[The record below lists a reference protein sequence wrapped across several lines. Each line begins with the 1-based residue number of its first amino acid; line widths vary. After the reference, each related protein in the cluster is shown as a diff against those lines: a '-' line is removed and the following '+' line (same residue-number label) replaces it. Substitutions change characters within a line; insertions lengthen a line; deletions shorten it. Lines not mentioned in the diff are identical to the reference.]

1 VVYPY
6 REYIIWWRG
15 ICFFVH
21 IMCTNLITLTLSTT
35 SIVLIIDLFIPFR
48 YISIIVYQFFNQVS
62 VFYNILIT
70 TWMNIMFIAM
80 HSHNIYVLTN
90 IMSLSSLINNFI
102 SPLINTV
109 TFIYKWAL
117 DLITQFTTTMVSTPT
132 KKKRG
137 RDDKKLSPLSSQPR
151 HLWDSPSSRNKK
163 STKSSSVTSSC
174 TRSQRK
180 KLLFD
185 TKGLDEH
192 EDAENTTT
200 DKDSS
205 KKKKR
210 SSPSEKAAKDKTND
224 TNAALSDLIPES
236 SNSPSGSCKS
246 LLLGPRFD
254 TFSNSLSPPS
264 DKSSKHS
271 SSTSTTAKKED
282 GDKMSP
288 LHPPRRSSL
297 RSHKSS
303 SSISSSDQFK
313 DFTMTPT
320 ILYNNNIYQHP
331 LSAGGNRHYH
341 QSPHWSGQV
350 RVNPFSPIPEQYLR
364 PPPTS
369 AQSVPYKSR
378 KQQRSNYHPGFYNK
392 LINLDS
398 PTLQLGNTT
407 TSNEQRSLATTE
419 PQKKKAR
426 LNPSPVKKRPSLKTS
441 SFPQLKLGS
450 AQDMFDDDISPNDA
464 MQVNDLFGSSA
475 KLSGS
480 KRRVSF
486 NKRILPQPQS
496 MKEDESYDI
505 MREEAPSNKR
515 MCIKRRGRYLNDFE
529 EVQFLGAGSF
539 GSVNACLSRLDG
551 CMYAVKSISPTGQ
564 ANTPSGT
571 ANSGGSQA
579 NIESGTSYLYGGR
592 KMTSSSQCA
601 VPPTPR
607 SDLCP
612 VKKTKSRTIGCSNL
626 DDDNTNEFGML
637 EGSTHWNDGTLRRM
651 LREVFA
657 LAALCQQDDFRTFH
671 IVRYQQAW
679 LEDDGTLY
687 IQTELC
693 SATLRDEMSDEK
705 KTIDVSKLLREILL
719 ALELV
724 HQQGM
729 VHLDIK
735 PENIFVSKNGLYK
748 LGDFGMANAFTE
760 SGRKSSATPEIEEGD
775 SRYMSK
781 DLLDFSPKDLTK
793 CDIFSLGATLY
804 ELCLGKPLPTC
815 GDEWQDLRNG
825 KLDKGINGVEFGDII
840 KEMMHPDADKRPSAT
855 DLLSRD
861 ALRSS
866 DATNDS
872 FLTRYKVTKKMKP
885 A

>member
-1 VVYPY
+1 
-6 REYIIWWRG
+6 
-15 ICFFVH
+15 
-21 IMCTNLITLTLSTT
+21 
-35 SIVLIIDLFIPFR
+35 
-48 YISIIVYQFFNQVS
+48 
-62 VFYNILIT
+62 
-70 TWMNIMFIAM
+70 
-80 HSHNIYVLTN
+80 
-90 IMSLSSLINNFI
+90 
-102 SPLINTV
+102 
-109 TFIYKWAL
+109 
-117 DLITQFTTTMVSTPT
+117 MVSTPT

-163 STKSSSVTSSC
+163 STKTSSVTSSC

-185 TKGLDEH
+185 KKGLDEQ
-192 EDAENTTT
+192 DDENTTA
-200 DKDSS
+200 DKDIVSS

-210 SSPSEKAAKDKTND
+210 SSPAKASKDKPTD
-224 TNAALSDLIPES
+224 ETNAALSDLIPES
-236 SNSPSGSCKS
+236 SYSPSGSCKS
-246 LLLGPRFD
+246 LLIGPKFN

-271 SSTSTTAKKED
+271 SSTSSTTTAKKED

-297 RSHKSS
+297 RSHKSNTS
-303 SSISSSDQFK
+303 SSNSDQFK

-320 ILYNNNIYQHP
+320 ILYNNNNIYQHP

-378 KQQRSNYHPGFYNK
+378 KQRNYHPGFYNK

-398 PTLQLGNTT
+398 PTLQLGTTT
-407 TSNEQRSLATTE
+407 TSNEQQTSLATEE

-426 LNPSPVKKRPSLKTS
+426 LNPSPAKKRSSLKTS
-441 SFPQLKLGS
+441 SFPQLKLGNTE
-450 AQDMFDDDISPNDA
+450 DMLDDDISPNDA
-464 MQVNDLFGSSA
+464 MQVNDLFGSST

-486 NKRILPQPQS
+486 NKRVIPQPQS
-496 MKEDESYDI
+496 MKEDESD

-564 ANTPSGT
+564 TKTPGT

-579 NIESGTSYLYGGR
+579 DIESGTSYLYGGR
-592 KMTSSSQCA
+592 KMMSSSQCA

-626 DDDNTNEFGML
+626 DDDNTNDFGML

-693 SATLRDEMSDEK
+693 SATLRDEMSDKK
-705 KTIDVSKLLREILL
+705 KTIDVSKLLREVLL

-804 ELCLGKPLPTC
+804 ELCLGKSLPTC

-825 KLDKGINGVEFGDII
+825 KLDKGIDEVEFGDII

-866 DATNDS
+866 DASEDS
-872 FLTRYKVTKKMKP
+872 FLSRYKVTKTMKST
-885 A
+885 

>member
-1 VVYPY
+1 
-6 REYIIWWRG
+6 
-15 ICFFVH
+15 
-21 IMCTNLITLTLSTT
+21 M
-35 SIVLIIDLFIPFR
+35 
-48 YISIIVYQFFNQVS
+48 
-62 VFYNILIT
+62 
-70 TWMNIMFIAM
+70 
-80 HSHNIYVLTN
+80 
-90 IMSLSSLINNFI
+90 
-102 SPLINTV
+102 
-109 TFIYKWAL
+109 
-117 DLITQFTTTMVSTPT
+117 
-132 KKKRG
+132 
-137 RDDKKLSPLSSQPR
+137 
-151 HLWDSPSSRNKK
+151 
-163 STKSSSVTSSC
+163 
-174 TRSQRK
+174 
-180 KLLFD
+180 
-185 TKGLDEH
+185 
-192 EDAENTTT
+192 
-200 DKDSS
+200 
-205 KKKKR
+205 
-210 SSPSEKAAKDKTND
+210 
-224 TNAALSDLIPES
+224 
-236 SNSPSGSCKS
+236 
-246 LLLGPRFD
+246 
-254 TFSNSLSPPS
+254 
-264 DKSSKHS
+264 
-271 SSTSTTAKKED
+271 
-282 GDKMSP
+282 
-288 LHPPRRSSL
+288 
-297 RSHKSS
+297 
-303 SSISSSDQFK
+303 
-313 DFTMTPT
+313 
-320 ILYNNNIYQHP
+320 
-331 LSAGGNRHYH
+331 
-341 QSPHWSGQV
+341 
-350 RVNPFSPIPEQYLR
+350 
-364 PPPTS
+364 
-369 AQSVPYKSR
+369 
-378 KQQRSNYHPGFYNK
+378 
-392 LINLDS
+392 INLDS
-398 PTLQLGNTT
+398 PTLQLGSTA
-407 TSNEQRSLATTE
+407 SDEQLATTE
-419 PQKKKAR
+419 PLKKKAR
-426 LNPSPVKKRPSLKTS
+426 PNPSPMKKRSSLKTS
-441 SFPQLKLGS
+441 SFPQLKLGNTE
-450 AQDMFDDDISPNDA
+450 DMFDDDISPNDA
-464 MQVNDLFGSSA
+464 MQVNDLFGSST

-496 MKEDESYDI
+496 MKEDDSDI
-505 MREEAPSNKR
+505 MREEEAPNSNKR

-564 ANTPSGT
+564 TKTPSGT

-579 NIESGTSYLYGGR
+579 DIESGTSYLYGGR
-592 KMTSSSQCA
+592 KMMNSNQCA

-612 VKKTKSRTIGCSNL
+612 VKKTKSRTMGSNL
-626 DDDNTNEFGML
+626 DDDDTNDFGML
-637 EGSTHWNDGTLRRM
+637 EGSAHWNDGTLRRM

-693 SATLRDEMSDEK
+693 SATLRDEMSNET
-705 KTIDVSKLLREILL
+705 KTIDVSKLLREVLL

-804 ELCLGKPLPTC
+804 EVCLGKSLPTC

-861 ALRSS
+861 ALCSS
-866 DATNDS
+866 DASDDS
-872 FLTRYKVTKKMKP
+872 FLTRYKVAKMKP
-885 A
+885 AWKDDR

>member
-1 VVYPY
+1 
-6 REYIIWWRG
+6 
-15 ICFFVH
+15 
-21 IMCTNLITLTLSTT
+21 
-35 SIVLIIDLFIPFR
+35 
-48 YISIIVYQFFNQVS
+48 
-62 VFYNILIT
+62 
-70 TWMNIMFIAM
+70 
-80 HSHNIYVLTN
+80 
-90 IMSLSSLINNFI
+90 MSLSSLINYIF
-102 SPLINTV
+102 PLINTV
-109 TFIYKWAL
+109 TFLFKWAL
-117 DLITQFTTTMVSTPT
+117 DLITQSTIMVSTPT

-137 RDDKKLSPLSSQPR
+137 RDDKLSPLSNQPR
-151 HLWDSPSSRNKK
+151 HLWDSPSASNKK

-180 KLLFD
+180 LLFD
-185 TKGLDEH
+185 KKGLGEH
-192 EDAENTTT
+192 EDDENTTT
-200 DKDSS
+200 DCVSS
-205 KKKKR
+205 KKKCGSKR
-210 SSPSEKAAKDKTND
+210 SSPAKAAAQDKPTND

-236 SNSPSGSCKS
+236 SYSPSGSCKS
-246 LLLGPRFD
+246 LLIGPRFN

-264 DKSSKHS
+264 DKSSKLS
-271 SSTSTTAKKED
+271 SSASAATTTKKEE

-303 SSISSSDQFK
+303 SSSDQFK
-313 DFTMTPT
+313 DFTMTPI
-320 ILYNNNIYQHP
+320 ILYNNNESGHYNNYYQHP
-331 LSAGGNRHYH
+331 LSAGGNQHYH

-378 KQQRSNYHPGFYNK
+378 KQQSNHHPGFYK

-398 PTLQLGNTT
+398 PTLQLDNT
-407 TSNEQRSLATTE
+407 SFNEQQLSLAATE
-419 PQKKKAR
+419 PRKKKAR
-426 LNPSPVKKRPSLKTS
+426 LNPSPVKKRSSLKTS

-450 AQDMFDDDISPNDA
+450 AEDMFDDDISPNDA
-464 MQVNDLFGSSA
+464 MQVNDLFGST

-486 NKRILPQPQS
+486 NKRIPQPQS
-496 MKEDESYDI
+496 NMKEDESDV
-505 MREEAPSNKR
+505 MREEDSSSNKR

-564 ANTPSGT
+564 TNTPSGT
-571 ANSGGSQA
+571 ANSGGNQA
-579 NIESGTSYLYGGR
+579 DIEGTGYLYGGR
-592 KMTSSSQCA
+592 KMMSSNQCA

-612 VKKTKSRTIGCSNL
+612 VKKTKSRTIGSEWH
-626 DDDNTNEFGML
+626 DDDNTTNDFGML
-637 EGSTHWNDGTLRRM
+637 KGNTHWNDGTLRRM

-705 KTIDVSKLLREILL
+705 KTTDLSKLLREVLL

-735 PENIFVSKNGLYK
+735 PGNIFVSKNGLYK

-804 ELCLGKPLPTC
+804 EVCLGKSLPTC

-825 KLDKGINGVEFGDII
+825 KLDKGIDGVEFRDII
-840 KEMMHPDADKRPSAT
+840 KEMMHPDSNKRPSAT

-866 DATNDS
+866 DASGDL
-872 FLTRYKVTKKMKP
+872 FLTRYNVTKMKP
-885 A
+885 VA

>member
-1 VVYPY
+1 
-6 REYIIWWRG
+6 
-15 ICFFVH
+15 
-21 IMCTNLITLTLSTT
+21 M
-35 SIVLIIDLFIPFR
+35 SI
-48 YISIIVYQFFNQVS
+48 
-62 VFYNILIT
+62 
-70 TWMNIMFIAM
+70 
-80 HSHNIYVLTN
+80 
-90 IMSLSSLINNFI
+90 SSLINNFI
-102 SPLINTV
+102 SPLMNTV

-117 DLITQFTTTMVSTPT
+117 DFITQSATTMVSTPT

-137 RDDKKLSPLSSQPR
+137 RDDKKSSPLSSQPR

-185 TKGLDEH
+185 KKGIDEH
-192 EDAENTTT
+192 ADAENTTSTSTT
-200 DKDSS
+200 DKDS
-205 KKKKR
+205 KKKRGSKR
-210 SSPSEKAAKDKTND
+210 SSPSAKAAAKENPSND
-224 TNAALSDLIPES
+224 TNAALSDLIPERS
-236 SNSPSGSCKS
+236 YSPSGSCKS
-246 LLLGPRFD
+246 LLIGPRFN

-264 DKSSKHS
+264 DKSSKLSASSS
-271 SSTSTTAKKED
+271 SSTTTTKKE
-282 GDKMSP
+282 DKMSP

-303 SSISSSDQFK
+303 SSSSSSDQIK

-320 ILYNNNIYQHP
+320 ILYNNSNIYHHP

-364 PPPTS
+364 PPPSS

-398 PTLQLGNTT
+398 PTLQLDNTT
-407 TSNEQRSLATTE
+407 TSNEQQTSLSTEE

-426 LNPSPVKKRPSLKTS
+426 LNPSPVKKRSSLKTS
-441 SFPQLKLGS
+441 SFPQLKLGNE
-450 AQDMFDDDISPNDA
+450 DMFDDDDISPNDA

-496 MKEDESYDI
+496 MKEDESDI
-505 MREEAPSNKR
+505 MREEALSNKR

-564 ANTPSGT
+564 TKTPSSRT
-571 ANSGGSQA
+571 ANSSGSQA
-579 NIESGTSYLYGGR
+579 SIEEGTSYLYGGR

-612 VKKTKSRTIGCSNL
+612 VKKSKSRTMGSSEWH
-626 DDDNTNEFGML
+626 DDDNTNDFRML

-705 KTIDVSKLLREILL
+705 KTIDVSKLLREVLL

-804 ELCLGKPLPTC
+804 EVCLNKPLPTC

-825 KLDKGINGVEFGDII
+825 KLGKGIDEVEFGDII
-840 KEMMHPDADKRPSAT
+840 KEMMHPDSDKRPSAT

-861 ALRSS
+861 VLRSS
-866 DATNDS
+866 NASDDS
-872 FLTRYKVTKKMKP
+872 FLTRYKVTKTMKST
-885 A
+885 

>member
-1 VVYPY
+1 
-6 REYIIWWRG
+6 
-15 ICFFVH
+15 
-21 IMCTNLITLTLSTT
+21 
-35 SIVLIIDLFIPFR
+35 
-48 YISIIVYQFFNQVS
+48 
-62 VFYNILIT
+62 
-70 TWMNIMFIAM
+70 
-80 HSHNIYVLTN
+80 
-90 IMSLSSLINNFI
+90 MSLSSLINNII

-117 DLITQFTTTMVSTPT
+117 DLITQSATTTMVSTPT

-137 RDDKKLSPLSSQPR
+137 RDDKLSPLSNQPR
-151 HLWDSPSSRNKK
+151 HLWDSPSSHNKK

-180 KLLFD
+180 LLFD
-185 TKGLDEH
+185 KKGLNEH
-192 EDAENTTT
+192 EDVENTTT
-200 DKDSS
+200 DKDSVTI
-205 KKKKR
+205 KKKNKR
-210 SSPSEKAAKDKTND
+210 SSPAKAAKASKPSND

-236 SNSPSGSCKS
+236 SYSPSGSCKS
-246 LLLGPRFD
+246 LLIGPRFN

-264 DKSSKHS
+264 DKSTKPS
-271 SSTSTTAKKED
+271 SSASSTTTKKEE
-282 GDKMSP
+282 GDNKMSP

-297 RSHKSS
+297 RSHRSS
-303 SSISSSDQFK
+303 TSSSSSDQFK

-320 ILYNNNIYQHP
+320 ILYNHSESGHYNNNIYHHP

-378 KQQRSNYHPGFYNK
+378 KQQQRNYHPGFYNK
-392 LINLDS
+392 LVNLDS

-407 TSNEQRSLATTE
+407 TSNEQQTSLATME

-426 LNPSPVKKRPSLKTS
+426 LNQSPVKKRSSLKTS
-441 SFPQLKLGS
+441 SFPQLKLGNE
-450 AQDMFDDDISPNDA
+450 DMFDDDDISPNDA
-464 MQVNDLFGSSA
+464 MQVNDLFGSST

-496 MKEDESYDI
+496 MKEDGTDI
-505 MREEAPSNKR
+505 MRKETPSSNKR

-564 ANTPSGT
+564 IKTPSGT

-579 NIESGTSYLYGGR
+579 DIESGTSYLYGGR

-626 DDDNTNEFGML
+626 DDDNTNDFGML

-705 KTIDVSKLLREILL
+705 KIVDVAKLLREVLL

-804 ELCLGKPLPTC
+804 EVCLGKSLPTC

-825 KLDKGINGVEFGDII
+825 KLDKEIDGVEFGNII

-861 ALRSS
+861 VLRSS
-866 DATNDS
+866 DASGDS
-872 FLTRYKVTKKMKP
+872 LTRYKVTKTMKST
-885 A
+885 